1 MMGHFFSILRA
12 NNQISSNY
20 FTNIKY
26 LKKALKREYISM
38 LDSVT
43 VFQKYESLR
52 SRLPYFNTPTTTIE
66 INSMLEIVNEID
78 VFVFDAFGVLN
89 IGEELIPGADLA
101 LKTLRNMDKQVRV
114 LTNAASY
121 DKSGAE
127 KKFLDLGL
135 YFSREEI
142 ITSRDAA
149 LEHVTTGLWGV
160 ITTEADDLSDLK
172 TEYIRL
178 TDTQQDFNKVDGF
191 LFLSTNGWNPK
202 KQLLLRDSISK
213 NERPV
218 IIANADLVA
227 PRENGFTLEPGFY
240 GHDLMDLGASK
251 VKFFGKPY
259 SAVYKLLTKSLS
271 EIPGDKIAMFGDSLH
286 TDILGAAA
294 QGWKTVLVTKDG
306 LFSGFDT
313 KSFCE
318 GSGIFPNWRLGRINP

>member
-1 MMGHFFSILRA
+1 
-12 NNQISSNY
+12 
-20 FTNIKY
+20 
-26 LKKALKREYISM
+26 M
-38 LDSVT
+38 LDPVT

-52 SRLPYFNTPTTTIE
+52 SRLPNFNNPTTTIE
-66 INSMLEIVNEID
+66 INSILELVSEID

-114 LTNAASY
+114 LTNAASF

-135 YFSREEI
+135 YFDAEEI

-149 LEHVTTGLWGV
+149 LENVTPGLWGV
-160 ITTEADDLSDLK
+160 INAEADNLNDLK

-178 TDTQQDFNKVDGF
+178 ADTKPDFDKVDGF
-191 LFLSTNGWNPK
+191 LFLSTSGWNAK
-202 KQLLLRDSISK
+202 KQLLLRKSVLK
-213 NERPV
+213 NDRPV

-251 VKFFGKPY
+251 VQFCGKPY

-271 EIPGDKIAMFGDSLH
+271 ETPRDKIAMCGDSLH

-306 LFSGFDT
+306 LFSGSDT
-313 KSFCE
+313 KSYCE
-318 GSGIFPNWRLGRINP
+318 ESGIFPNWRLDRLNA

>member
-1 MMGHFFSILRA
+1 
-12 NNQISSNY
+12 
-20 FTNIKY
+20 
-26 LKKALKREYISM
+26 M

-135 YFSREEI
+135 YFSTEEI

-160 ITTEADDLSDLK
+160 ITTEADVLSDL
-172 TEYIRL
+172 
-178 TDTQQDFNKVDGF
+178 
-191 LFLSTNGWNPK
+191 
-202 KQLLLRDSISK
+202 
-213 NERPV
+213 
-218 IIANADLVA
+218 
-227 PRENGFTLEPGFY
+227 
-240 GHDLMDLGASK
+240 
-251 VKFFGKPY
+251 
-259 SAVYKLLTKSLS
+259 
-271 EIPGDKIAMFGDSLH
+271 
-286 TDILGAAA
+286 
-294 QGWKTVLVTKDG
+294 
-306 LFSGFDT
+306 
-313 KSFCE
+313 
-318 GSGIFPNWRLGRINP
+318 

>member
-1 MMGHFFSILRA
+1 
-12 NNQISSNY
+12 
-20 FTNIKY
+20 
-26 LKKALKREYISM
+26 M
-38 LDSVT
+38 LDPIT

-52 SRLPYFNTPTTTIE
+52 SRLPNFNNPTTTIE
-66 INSMLEIVNEID
+66 INSILELVSEID

-121 DKSGAE
+121 NKSGAE

-135 YFSREEI
+135 YFTAEEI

-149 LEHVTTGLWGV
+149 LENVTPRLWGV
-160 ITTEADDLSDLK
+160 ITTEDDNLSDLK
-172 TEYIRL
+172 TGYIRL
-178 TDTQQDFNKVDGF
+178 TDTQLDFDKVDGF
-191 LFLSTNGWNPK
+191 LFLSTNGWTPK

-251 VKFFGKPY
+251 VEFFGKPY
-259 SAVYKLLTKSLS
+259 SAVYKLLAKSLS

-318 GSGIFPNWRLGRINP
+318 VSRIFPNWRLGRINP

>member
-1 MMGHFFSILRA
+1 
-12 NNQISSNY
+12 
-20 FTNIKY
+20 
-26 LKKALKREYISM
+26 M

-121 DKSGAE
+121 NKSEAE

-135 YFSREEI
+135 YFTAEEI

-149 LEHVTTGLWGV
+149 LENVTPRLWGV
-160 ITTEADDLSDLK
+160 ITTEDDNLSDLK

-178 TDTQQDFNKVDGF
+178 TDTQLDFDKVDGF
-191 LFLSTNGWNPK
+191 LFLSTNGWTPK

-318 GSGIFPNWRLGRINP
+318 VSRIFPNWRLGRINP

>member
-1 MMGHFFSILRA
+1 
-12 NNQISSNY
+12 
-20 FTNIKY
+20 
-26 LKKALKREYISM
+26 M
-38 LDSVT
+38 LDPVT

-52 SRLPYFNTPTTTIE
+52 SRLPNFNNPTTTIE
-66 INSMLEIVNEID
+66 INSILELVSEID
-78 VFVFDAFGVLN
+78 VFVFDAYGVLN

-121 DKSGAE
+121 NKSEAE

-135 YFSREEI
+135 YFTAEEI

-149 LEHVTTGLWGV
+149 LENVTPRLWGV
-160 ITTEADDLSDLK
+160 ITTEHDNLSDLK

-178 TDTQQDFNKVDGF
+178 TDTQLDFDKVDGF
-191 LFLSTNGWNPK
+191 LFLSTNDWNSK

-251 VKFFGKPY
+251 VEFFGKPY
-259 SAVYKLLTKSLS
+259 SAVYKLLAKSLS

-318 GSGIFPNWRLGRINP
+318 VSRIFPNWRLGRINP

>member
-1 MMGHFFSILRA
+1 
-12 NNQISSNY
+12 
-20 FTNIKY
+20 
-26 LKKALKREYISM
+26 M
-38 LDSVT
+38 LDPVT

-52 SRLPYFNTPTTTIE
+52 SRLPNFNNPTTTIE
-66 INSMLEIVNEID
+66 INSILELVSEID

-121 DKSGAE
+121 NKSGAE

-135 YFSREEI
+135 YFTAEEI

-149 LEHVTTGLWGV
+149 LENVTPRLWGV
-160 ITTEADDLSDLK
+160 ITTEDDNLSDLK

-178 TDTQQDFNKVDGF
+178 TDTQLDFDKVDGF
-191 LFLSTNGWNPK
+191 LFLSTNGWTPK

-251 VKFFGKPY
+251 VEFFGKPY
-259 SAVYKLLTKSLS
+259 SAVYKLLVKSLS
-271 EIPGDKIAMFGDSLH
+271 EIPGDKIAMCGDSLH

-294 QGWKTVLVTKDG
+294 LGWKTVLVTKDG

-313 KSFCE
+313 NNYCE
-318 GSGIFPNWRLGRINP
+318 ESGIFPNWRLERLI

>member
-1 MMGHFFSILRA
+1 
-12 NNQISSNY
+12 
-20 FTNIKY
+20 
-26 LKKALKREYISM
+26 M
-38 LDSVT
+38 LDPVT

-52 SRLPYFNTPTTTIE
+52 SRLPNFNNPTTTIE
-66 INSMLEIVNEID
+66 INSILELVSEID

-121 DKSGAE
+121 NKSGAE

-135 YFSREEI
+135 YFTAEEI

-149 LEHVTTGLWGV
+149 LENVTPRLWGV
-160 ITTEADDLSDLK
+160 ISTEDDNLSDLQ

-178 TDTQQDFNKVDGF
+178 TDTQLDFDKVDGF
-191 LFLSTNGWNPK
+191 LFLSTNGWTPK

-251 VKFFGKPY
+251 VEFFGKPY
-259 SAVYKLLTKSLS
+259 SAVYKLLAKSLS

-318 GSGIFPNWRLGRINP
+318 GSRIFPNWRLGRINP

>member
-1 MMGHFFSILRA
+1 
-12 NNQISSNY
+12 
-20 FTNIKY
+20 
-26 LKKALKREYISM
+26 M
-38 LDSVT
+38 LDPVT

-52 SRLPYFNTPTTTIE
+52 SRLPNFNNPTTTIE
-66 INSMLEIVNEID
+66 INSILELVSEID

-121 DKSGAE
+121 NKSGAE

-135 YFSREEI
+135 YFTAEEI

-149 LEHVTTGLWGV
+149 LENVTPRLWGV
-160 ITTEADDLSDLK
+160 ITTEDDNLSDLK

-178 TDTQQDFNKVDGF
+178 TDTQLDFDKVDGF
-191 LFLSTNGWNPK
+191 LFLSTNGWTPK

>member
-1 MMGHFFSILRA
+1 
-12 NNQISSNY
+12 
-20 FTNIKY
+20 
-26 LKKALKREYISM
+26 M
-38 LDSVT
+38 LDPVT

-52 SRLPYFNTPTTTIE
+52 SRLPNFNNPTTTIE
-66 INSMLEIVNEID
+66 INSILELVSEID

-121 DKSGAE
+121 NKSGAE

-135 YFSREEI
+135 YFTAEEI

-149 LEHVTTGLWGV
+149 LENVTPRLWGV
-160 ITTEADDLSDLK
+160 ITTEDDNLSDLK

-178 TDTQQDFNKVDGF
+178 TDTQLDFDKVDGF
-191 LFLSTNGWNPK
+191 LFLSTNGWTPK

-251 VKFFGKPY
+251 VEFFGKPY

>member
-1 MMGHFFSILRA
+1 
-12 NNQISSNY
+12 
-20 FTNIKY
+20 
-26 LKKALKREYISM
+26 M
-38 LDSVT
+38 LDPVT

-52 SRLPYFNTPTTTIE
+52 SRLPNFNNPTTTIE
-66 INSMLEIVNEID
+66 INSILELVSEID

-121 DKSGAE
+121 NKSGAE

-135 YFSREEI
+135 YFTAEEI

-149 LEHVTTGLWGV
+149 LENVTPRLWGV
-160 ITTEADDLSDLK
+160 ITTEDDNLSDLK

-178 TDTQQDFNKVDGF
+178 TNTQLDFDKVDGF
-191 LFLSTNGWNPK
+191 LFLSTNGWTPK

-251 VKFFGKPY
+251 VEFFGKPY
-259 SAVYKLLTKSLS
+259 SAVYKLLAKSLS

-318 GSGIFPNWRLGRINP
+318 VSRIFPNWRLGRINP

>member
-1 MMGHFFSILRA
+1 
-12 NNQISSNY
+12 
-20 FTNIKY
+20 
-26 LKKALKREYISM
+26 M
-38 LDSVT
+38 LDPVT

-52 SRLPYFNTPTTTIE
+52 SRLPNFNNPTTTIE
-66 INSMLEIVNEID
+66 INSILELVSEID

-121 DKSGAE
+121 NKSGAE

-135 YFSREEI
+135 YFTAEEI

-149 LEHVTTGLWGV
+149 LENVTPRLWGV
-160 ITTEADDLSDLK
+160 ITTEDDNLSDLK

-178 TDTQQDFNKVDGF
+178 TNTQLDFDKVDGF
-191 LFLSTNGWNPK
+191 LFLSTNGWTPK

-251 VKFFGKPY
+251 VEFFGKPY

-318 GSGIFPNWRLGRINP
+318 VSRIFPNWRLGRINP

>member
-1 MMGHFFSILRA
+1 
-12 NNQISSNY
+12 
-20 FTNIKY
+20 
-26 LKKALKREYISM
+26 M
-38 LDSVT
+38 LDPVT
-43 VFQKYESLR
+43 VFHKYESLR
-52 SRLPYFNTPTTTIE
+52 SRLPNFNSPAKTIE
-66 INSMLEIVNEID
+66 INSILEITSEVD

-89 IGEELIPGADLA
+89 IGEELIPGANLA
-101 LKTLRNMDKQVRV
+101 LKALRDMDKQVRV

-135 YFSREEI
+135 YFDAEEI

-149 LEHVTTGLWGV
+149 LENINQGLWGV
-160 ITTEADDLSDLK
+160 ITAENDKLNDLETD
-172 TEYIRL
+172 YIRL
-178 TDTQQDFNKVDGF
+178 ADTKPDFEKVDGF
-191 LFLSTNGWNPK
+191 LFLSTSCWSTQ
-202 KQLLLRDSISK
+202 KQLMLRDSISK

-251 VKFFGKPY
+251 VQFFGKPY
-259 SAVYKLLTKSLS
+259 PDVYELVTKSLS
-271 EIPGDKIAMFGDSLH
+271 EIPFDKIAMCGDSLH

-306 LFSGFDT
+306 LFTGFET
-313 KSFCE
+313 QTFCE
-318 GSGIFPNWRLGRINP
+318 QSRIFPNWRLERLLEGS

>member
-1 MMGHFFSILRA
+1 
-12 NNQISSNY
+12 
-20 FTNIKY
+20 
-26 LKKALKREYISM
+26 M
-38 LDSVT
+38 LDPVT

-52 SRLPYFNTPTTTIE
+52 SRLPNFNNPTTTIE
-66 INSMLEIVNEID
+66 INSILELVSEID

-121 DKSGAE
+121 NKSGAE

-135 YFSREEI
+135 YFTAEEI

-149 LEHVTTGLWGV
+149 LENVTPRLWGV
-160 ITTEADDLSDLK
+160 ITREDDNLSDLK

-178 TDTQQDFNKVDGF
+178 TDTQLDFDKVDGF
-191 LFLSTNGWNPK
+191 LFLSTNDWNPE

-251 VKFFGKPY
+251 VEFFGKPY
-259 SAVYKLLTKSLS
+259 SAVYKLLANSLS
-271 EIPGDKIAMFGDSLH
+271 DIPGDKIAMFGDSLH

-318 GSGIFPNWRLGRINP
+318 VSRIFPNWRLGRINP